1 MVKKCPTIQID
12 KSIASIGFVD
22 PEICGTIISSA
33 NSDVAVAVTQTE
45 EPTKIEC
52 EGVGDKDSDFEMS
65 MTQFMTRVNDGKLTT
80 EKVVREG
87 NGYATTKREQDAADA
102 KDASN
107 AKILEKYI
115 SSMIKSK
122 E

>member
-45 EPTKIEC
+45 EPKKIEC
-52 EGVGDKDSDFEMS
+52 EGVDKDSDFEMS
-65 MTQFMTRVNDGKLTT
+65 MTQFMTRVIDGKLTT

-87 NGYATTKREQDAADA
+87 NGYATTKREKDAADA
-102 KDASN
+102 KDAAN